1 MSELIWAIAVNVV
14 LPPVGM
20 WALVTFYPKARGK
33 A

>member
-1 MSELIWAIAVNVV
+1 MSEFIWAVAVNVV

-20 WALVTFYPKARGK
+20 WAIVRFHPKARRK